1 LAERLELEGEGVIN
15 VAESAIRDAEL
26 EKLINGITT
35 KQGLRL
41 IKNHGMELATAENA
55 YRGLCLDFMSVK
67 LKLQLS
73 SI

>member
-1 LAERLELEGEGVIN
+1 MQSLKN
-15 VAESAIRDAEL
+15 
-26 EKLINGITT
+26 EKLNNEITT